1 MLLTTLCTLAL
12 ADVLVA
18 GSPAPALS
26 VDAFVKGDAVKSFE
40 AGKVYVVEFWATW
53 CGPCIASIPHLTE
66 MQKSNPGVTF
76 ISVAGFERG
85 GDAASNEKKVR
96 DFVAKK
102 GDAMGYHVAF
112 DGDATMAKE
121 WMMAA
126 KRNGIPCA
134 FVVGGDGKVAWIG
147 NPQGSSLEDAVK
159 AAVAKAG
166 KSSEGTA
173 DAPVGDRGQGGA
185 GGTAG
190 GGAGGSGGSAGAGG
204 SGGSGGSSKSSSSS
218 SSSSSGSSRSSGSS
232 SSSSSGGTK
241 SSSSTSKSSSSSSS
255 QTGSSQAPR

>member
-66 MQKSNPGVTF
+66 MQKSHPGVTL

-102 GDAMGYHVAF
+102 GDSMGYRVAF
-112 DGDATMAKE
+112 DGDGTMAKE

-159 AAVAKAG
+159 AAESKAG
-166 KSSEGTA
+166 AAAK
-173 DAPVGDRGQGGA
+173 DVP
-185 GGTAG
+185 AG
-190 GGAGGSGGSAGAGG
+190 GGKTNGSDEAPKGSTSKSSSSSSSSGSSSGGT
-204 SGGSGGSSKSSSSS
+204 KSSSS
-218 SSSSSGSSRSSGSS
+218 SSSSSGSSQS
-232 SSSSSGGTK
+232 
-241 SSSSTSKSSSSSSS
+241 
-255 QTGSSQAPR
+255 PR